1 MSEKFESFE
10 PVAEKKEG
18 YDVSATVYLMRHPHK
33 DSYEGDVSNQGIE
46 DTEKLKL
53 LFDRYQKIYKTDDLE
68 VSHSGHKRPLKAA
81 QILSG
86 LPADNNE
93 ESKNGVRESLAFIG
107 SEKLEEKYKE
117 IVDKNNG
124 DESEAAQML
133 IDTGDKR
140 FDEESLSSVEI
151 SQRIAQ
157 ELLDIVEQTKTYKS
171 GTKKPIILISHSGV
185 VENFLVDLLKK
196 RPEEHSLE
204 AIGGRLDFLE
214 DMRLYINRCSPEEVS
229 LRYRFRDWQGE
240 LSEADLRKLAGTP

>member
-1 MSEKFESFE
+1 MSEKFGSFE

-33 DSYEGDVSNQGIE
+33 DSYEGDVSSRGVE

-53 LFDRYQKIYKTDDLE
+53 LMDRYQKIYKTDDLE

-81 QILSG
+81 QIL
-86 LPADNNE
+86 LDNKEGQN
-93 ESKNGVRESLAFIG
+93 NVREGLAIRC
-107 SEKLEEKYKE
+107 SEHLEEEYKKL
-117 IVDKNNG
+117 VKQNNG
-124 DESEAAQML
+124 DESAAAQMF
-133 IDTGDKR
+133 INTGDKR
-140 FDEESLSSVEI
+140 FDSESLSSSEI
-151 SQRIAQ
+151 SQKIAQ
-157 ELLDIVEQTKTYKS
+157 ELLDIVEQTKNYKF

-196 RPEEHSLE
+196 RQEEHSLE

-214 DMRLYINRCSPEEVS
+214 DMRLYINRRSPEEVS

-240 LSEADLRKLAGTP
+240 LSEEELRQLAGKS